1 MLRLNKLEVRHVR
14 GIAGVGPDL
23 ELSGKNLILLG
34 DNATGKSSYIDA
46 LEYLLT
52 RSCSSLDISR
62 AGVNWQDGGV
72 HILAD
77 AKDFSIKG
85 ELGDGAFPHALDHTT
100 DLTALSSP
108 VKEWIKAA
116 NQRCF
121 VLRRRT
127 LLRLI
132 EAQPKARYDAL
143 SPFFALDKFGAF
155 EKEVKA
161 IAEGVET
168 RVKLAAQNVTIQ
180 EDLIRR
186 AFNIAQGI
194 RPEEPAIFAVVNQR
208 LATASKGPVSA
219 LDAAARLQAEV
230 LEQMKTFSGVEQAVK
245 LETVLQALSGI
256 PTLKAASEALEALMG
271 IKVSL
276 ETLERDLAKGFS
288 VEVLERGKTWILE
301 GSLDKCPLC
310 EQGLGDKDAILARIA
325 VRIKECS
332 AVIDARAAY
341 TRQLKLFTDSLMEV
355 GKACASAQKTWS
367 EKLGQDPATLSAAL
381 AELRRVA
388 MEMARGE
395 ATSAQLQGHLAT
407 LAKSALDTQVALLVE
422 DARRQLKAL
431 GGIDQYKNL
440 AAANQALSALT
451 ISWPAL
457 VSARATLVAEEAV
470 QKLADKALAH
480 TVQARKDAVQ
490 TILVDIA
497 DEANRIYAELHP
509 DEKIGKVT
517 LKIPVRGEGSVNME
531 SQFFEKRGDARLYFS
546 ESHLDTLGVALFLAL
561 RKKQAAADPAFK
573 LLVLDDVFHSVDSQ
587 HRMRA
592 ARLIIKEFKDHQFII
607 TTHDPIWFELL
618 REAVQAS
625 GLEPTTLFHRISDWT
640 LEGGPI
646 WGDHEAEF
654 AFLSS
659 ARIDTA
665 QPADIAAKAGRLLEE
680 LLKPLCD
687 QLQLSVKFRH
697 NRRYDLGALWPS
709 FKKAALKHPD
719 FSVKHGAVVEEI
731 DLTDWVRNEIG
742 AHSNPSPAP
751 PTAAEAKKFAQAVVS
766 LHRATRDPECGRFIQ
781 MVPAP
786 AGDWVCRCG
795 TLRYPN
801 QAPAAVA
808 PAPPPAP
815 AAAPAVPAANPPVD
829 LTPSRT
835 P

>member
-1 MLRLNKLEVRHVR
+1 V
-14 GIAGVGPDL
+14 
-23 ELSGKNLILLG
+23 
-34 DNATGKSSYIDA
+34 
-46 LEYLLT
+46 
-52 RSCSSLDISR
+52 
-62 AGVNWQDGGV
+62 GVNWQDGGV
-72 HILAD
+72 HILAE

-85 ELGDGAFPHALDHTT
+85 ELSDGTTAYAIDHNT
-100 DLTALSSP
+100 DLGALSAP
-108 VKEWIKAA
+108 VKGWIKAA

-155 EKEVKA
+155 EKEVKT
-161 IAEGVET
+161 ITEGVDT
-168 RVKLAAQNVTIQ
+168 RVKVAAQNLTIQ

-186 AFNIAQGI
+186 AFNIASGI

-208 LATASKGPVSA
+208 LATAGKGQVSA
-219 LDAAARLQAEV
+219 LDAAVRLQTEV
-230 LEQMKTFSGVEQAVK
+230 LDQMKTFSGVEQAVK
-245 LETVLQALSGI
+245 LETVLQALGGI
-256 PTLKAASEALEALMG
+256 PTLKATTEALEALMG
-271 IKVSL
+271 IKISL
-276 ETLERDLAKGFS
+276 ENLERDLAKGFS
-288 VEVLERGKTWILE
+288 AEVLERGKTWILE
-301 GSLDKCPLC
+301 GELDRCPLC
-310 EQGLGDKDAILARIA
+310 EQTFSDKDAVMARIA
-325 VRIKECS
+325 TRIKECS
-332 AVIDARAAY
+332 AVIEARSAY
-341 TRQLKLFTDSLMEV
+341 ARQLKLFTDSLTEV

-367 EKLGQDPATLSAAL
+367 EKLGQDPAAL
-381 AELRRVA
+381 ATVLTDLRQVA
-388 MEMARGE
+388 KEVGRGE
-395 ATSAQLQGHLAT
+395 STAAQLQGHLAT
-407 LAKSALDTQVALLVE
+407 LARSALDSQVAALAEQL
-422 DARRQLKAL
+422 RQQLKAL
-431 GGIDQYKNL
+431 GGIDQYKSL
-440 AAANQALSALT
+440 SAANQALSALT
-451 ISWPAL
+451 ISWPELINSRTAL
-457 VSARATLVAEEAV
+457 QQEETV
-470 QKLADKALAH
+470 KKLADKVLAH

-517 LKIPVRGEGSVNME
+517 LKVPVRGEGSVNME

-618 REAVQAS
+618 REAVGAS
-625 GLEPTTLFHRISDWT
+625 GLEPTVLFHRISDWT

-680 LLKPLCD
+680 ILKPLCD
-687 QLQLSVKFRH
+687 QLQLSVKFRN

-709 FKKAALKHPD
+709 FKKAALKQPD
-719 FSVKHGAVVEEI
+719 FSAKHKAVVEEI

-742 AHSNPSPAP
+742 AHSNQSSAPA
-751 PTAAEAKKFAQAVVS
+751 TMAEAKKFAQAVVA
-766 LHRATRDPECGRFIQ
+766 LHRATRDPECGRFVQ
-781 MVPAP
+781 EVPAP

-795 TLRYPN
+795 TLRYSN
-801 QAPAAVA
+801 HVPASV
-808 PAPPPAP
+808 PAPPA
-815 AAAPAVPAANPPVD
+815 
-829 LTPSRT
+829 S
-835 P
+835 